1 MQGPLPDDRD
11 APAGSRLDRIRRDL
25 ALALAVPFVVLM
37 GVATVEA
44 IWPSVL
50 PGHEASL
57 AVVAVA
63 GVLVPLL
70 MAYWAHGILEKV
82 QTLDDEREQ
91 LADLYGRARL
101 DALEDALTGLGNH
114 RAFQEELARQ
124 LTSASRH
131 DAPLSLLLVDVDDLK
146 KVNDEHGH
154 VGGDELLSAVGRI
167 ASAAL
172 RRSDRAFR
180 VGGDEF
186 AILLPNTGM
195 DVALAVARRMLASAL
210 SGGGPTGQIAPFSLS
225 IGVSSYP
232 APSAQPENL
241 YRQADAALYWCK
253 RHGRTAVVGFDPGKH
268 GGTDDRSVADLSEA
282 VGQMLNRQALRP
294 VYQPIFAL
302 VDGRA
307 IGFEGLIRPGLDAPL
322 GDASTLFAAAEAAGR
337 TVELDL
343 LCLDIVAAGAAP
355 LEPGTYLSVNISPRT
370 LESDLFSPTD
380 LKAIFRRHAIPF
392 DQVVL
397 ELTERQEVEDIE
409 QLRQNVA
416 LCRKVGMRLAAD
428 DVGAGNAGLRLLT
441 EVHFDIVKVDLSL
454 VQGGILHDPS
464 HAVLRALQELATQ
477 WEATIVAEGVETAEQ
492 LAVIRELGISAGQGY
507 LLGRPAGTRQGESI
521 DLARLTAP
529 YRRAALVS
537 QRAS

>member
-1 MQGPLPDDRD
+1 MQGPLPEDRD
-11 APAGSRLDRIRRDL
+11 APVGSRLDRIRRDL

-167 ASAAL
+167 GSAAL

-380 LKAIFRRHAIPF
+380 LKAIFRHHGIPF

-397 ELTERQEVEDIE
+397 ELTERQDVEDIE

-477 WEATIVAEGVETAEQ
+477 WDATIVAEGVETAEQ